1 MIEET
6 KVRELE
12 MEAVRRA
19 IKYEEAARNF
29 KKKIVVECLREL
41 GRGRK
46 REESKWEKK
55 RSEVLEKTGWSKEE
69 REMKR
74 ENMKPEEIA
83 EVLDKLEEKKKEKRR
98 KCINE

>member
-1 MIEET
+1 MDKIKRRYMKWVLGLDIRTPSYIVIEET

-12 MEAVRRA
+12 MEAVRKA
-19 IKYEEAARNF
+19 IKYEEAARNS

-55 RSEVLEKTGWSKEE
+55 R
-69 REMKR
+69 R
-74 ENMKPEEIA
+74 
-83 EVLDKLEEKKKEKRR
+83 
-98 KCINE
+98 